1 MSNAECRM
9 ANGEWRMAKNAGK
22 NVETK
27 SENPNRMF
35 GIRHSAFVI
44 DRTFE

>member
-1 MSNAECRM
+1 MPNAECRM
-9 ANGEWRMAKNAGK
+9 ANGEWRMAKNAERMSK
-22 NVETK
+22 QK